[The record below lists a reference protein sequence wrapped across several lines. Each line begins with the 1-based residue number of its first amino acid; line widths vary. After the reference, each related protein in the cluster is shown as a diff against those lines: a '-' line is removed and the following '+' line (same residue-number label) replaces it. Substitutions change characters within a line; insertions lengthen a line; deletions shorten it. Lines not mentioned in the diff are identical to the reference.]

1 MRILLTIQL
10 AFFLSPTYGQAVLD
24 FSEHD
29 FAMGKARLN
38 GQWEFYWDQL
48 LSPDD
53 LKSGSPRGELL
64 HVPFSWARDG
74 KYSNLGKATYRVKVR
89 LPEMDNTDLS
99 FYFPPVRCAAKVW
112 VNGVLKDS
120 IGMVGNRGNYQ
131 SQLSGLLLSV
141 PPEKEVE
148 LVVQVAN
155 YDYLNGGL
163 VSGVWLGRTSE
174 IQRDIN
180 IKSGLDT
187 IFAGSLLAMFV
198 YLAMM
203 FLLYRSGPSF
213 LFLSMICL
221 CVTLLT

>member
-1 MRILLTIQL
+1 M
-10 AFFLSPTYGQAVLD
+10 PPGD
-24 FSEHD
+24 
-29 FAMGKARLN
+29 
-38 GQWEFYWDQL
+38 
-48 LSPDD
+48 
-53 LKSGSPRGELL
+53 LL
-64 HVPFSWARDG
+64 HVPSSWNHDG
-74 KYSNLGKATYRVKVR
+74 KYSNLGKGTYRVKVR
-89 LPEMDNTDLS
+89 LPEGNKTDLS

-120 IGMVGNRGNYQ
+120 IGMVGNRENYH
-131 SQLSGLLLSV
+131 SRISGLLLSV
-141 PPEKEVE
+141 PAEKEVE

-174 IQRDIN
+174 IQHDIN

-203 FLLYRSGPSF
+203 FLLYRRGYSF
-213 LFLSMICL
+213 LFLAYDLPLRCAAHG
-221 CVTLLT
+221 CY